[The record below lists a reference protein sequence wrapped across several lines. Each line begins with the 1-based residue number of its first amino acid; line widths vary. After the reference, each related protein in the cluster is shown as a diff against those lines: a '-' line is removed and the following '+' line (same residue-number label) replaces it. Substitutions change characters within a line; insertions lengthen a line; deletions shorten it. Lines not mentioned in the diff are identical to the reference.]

1 MAAILLVAHAPQA
14 QSLLAVARH
23 VYPECTARMAAAD
36 IEASA
41 GPAEAQAQIRAA
53 LAGLG
58 VSEVLILA
66 DVFGA
71 SPCKAALAVADGV
84 RSRVVAG
91 VNVPMLW
98 RALCYADLPLDE
110 LVTRAVD
117 GGVQGVM
124 QVGVPRPQNQA
135 SQPARD
141 DQVQHHD
148 QQ

>member
-23 VYPECTARMAAAD
+23 VYPECTARMAATD
-36 IEASA
+36 IEAGA

-58 VSEVLILA
+58 GSEVLILA

>member
-23 VYPECTARMAAAD
+23 VYPESTARLAAAD
-36 IEASA
+36 IDAGA
-41 GPAEAQAQIRAA
+41 GPAEAQAQIRTA

-58 VSEVLILA
+58 AGDVLILA

-71 SPCKAALAVADGV
+71 SPCKAALAVSDGV

>member
-23 VYPECTARMAAAD
+23 VYPESTARLAAAD
-36 IEASA
+36 IDAGS
-41 GPAEAQAQIRAA
+41 GPAEAQAQIRTA

-58 VSEVLILA
+58 SSEVLILA

>member
-14 QSLLAVARH
+14 QSLLAVARL
-23 VYPECTARMAAAD
+23 VYPEHTARLAAAD
-36 IEASA
+36 IDAGS

-58 VSEVLILA
+58 AGDVLILA

-98 RALCYADLPLDE
+98 RALCYSELPLDE

>member
-14 QSLLAVARH
+14 ASLLSVARH
-23 VYPECTARMAAAD
+23 VYPDCSVGLAGAD
-36 IEASA
+36 IAAGAS
-41 GPAEAQAQIRAA
+41 PAEAQAQVRAA
-53 LAGLG
+53 LDSLG
-58 VSEVLILA
+58 ASEVLILT

-84 RSRVVAG
+84 RTRVVAG

-117 GGVQGVM
+117 GGMQGVM

-135 SQPARD
+135 SQPVVD
-141 DQVQHHD
+141 DQVQHHH